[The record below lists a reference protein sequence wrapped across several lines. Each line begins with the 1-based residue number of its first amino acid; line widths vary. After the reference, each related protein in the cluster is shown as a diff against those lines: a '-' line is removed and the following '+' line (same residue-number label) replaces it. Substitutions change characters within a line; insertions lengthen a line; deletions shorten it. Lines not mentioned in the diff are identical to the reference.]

1 MSADILIESRLYV
14 LYRDRL
20 FFELSTREFVDFS
33 RAELFFEVEVASS
46 YVQSNPGA
54 IVLTYD
60 PDEYDPK
67 FQFRTLDW
75 KVFDVLKSSPTSVPK
90 ESTMAVGKDNTN
102 SEILDSQGSPFP
114 KAGLQERLSERSN
127 QRSTASRKPTNRSQ
141 FQAKTGDRN
150 TDRNHPEFHDFN
162 SKEAKPPRASTMAT
176 IGDFAVKI
184 KDIFLDANFSVTAG
198 LLAAGGAMTV
208 SVIGYISA
216 FSPYLVKVVAL
227 PGIAPVWFLPI
238 TIGVPALAA
247 FMVQRKELLPILP
260 KIFPDKADELAFKLA
275 STKFVE
281 ASDDANSPTLLRSVK
296 GWARRAAANNQRS
309 GELVRWGLYGFEFFM
324 AMSQF
329 GSLLFTGNVL
339 SIALLFLIAYA
350 VLGCELSFRYVAG
363 EEQKRLGRR
372 DSRRYRELKQKH
384 RREAEARIR

>member
-1 MSADILIESRLYV
+1 
-14 LYRDRL
+14 
-20 FFELSTREFVDFS
+20 
-33 RAELFFEVEVASS
+33 
-46 YVQSNPGA
+46 
-54 IVLTYD
+54 
-60 PDEYDPK
+60 
-67 FQFRTLDW
+67 
-75 KVFDVLKSSPTSVPK
+75 
-90 ESTMAVGKDNTN
+90 MAVNTN
-102 SEILDSQGSPFP
+102 QQLVDEHGNPLSKTGV
-114 KAGLQERLSERSN
+114 QERLNQRSTE
-127 QRSTASRKPTNRSQ
+127 RSTASRKPTNRSQ
-141 FQAKTGDRN
+141 FQAKTGDHN
-150 TDRNHPEFHDFN
+150 TDRNHPEFDNFD
-162 SKEAKPPRASTMAT
+162 SKEAKPPRASMMAT
-176 IGDFAVKI
+176 IGDFAIKI

-208 SVIGYISA
+208 SIIGYISA
-216 FSPYLVKVVAL
+216 FSPYLANVVTL
-227 PGIAPVWFLPI
+227 PGVAPVWFLPI

-296 GWARRAAANNQRS
+296 GWARRAAENNQRS

-329 GSLLFTGNVL
+329 GSLLFAGNVL

-350 VLGCELSFRYVAG
+350 VLGCEISFRYVAG

-372 DSRRYRELKQKH
+372 DSRRYRLLKQTH
-384 RREAEARIR
+384 RRQAEARIK